1 VGCASRVGGSADRA
15 GDLVVEA
22 SSLSRLHKLAID
34 TGEADD
40 HEQAAA
46 IFDSYVL
53 EIALGAEV
61 AASEALQAAAL
72 TAVNCGARAF
82 PGGVRVR
89 LEEDGPCLAS
99 WGRGGNLSAALT
111 RFCAELVSGLQA
123 GPPVLV
129 IGGAGNVPHSDVVL
143 HVHSDRWAGGVSPK
157 SRADH
162 AHAQTLSSVFAAAV
176 GVSEC
181 FQHLR
186 RDLRAGHR
194 DAGLS
199 LWEPRCPWTD
209 PLGRG
214 PELEL
219 LPAEA
224 WLIGLGHLGQG
235 YGWLLGLLPY
245 SAPAAVSLVL
255 QDFDSIEL
263 PNLDTSMLA
272 SPADLTRLKT
282 RVVAERLEALGFR
295 PRLVERRLRRDLRV
309 AGDEPM
315 LALAGLDRP
324 EVRAHLDS
332 HDFPLI
338 VDAGLG
344 AGPNDYLNIHVQRLP
359 GSRSASDI
367 WPGHL
372 AGARDRR
379 AEQVAARV
387 PAYEKLAKD
396 RCGALMLA
404 GQSVATAFVGTA
416 AACLVLAEPLRALH
430 DGACLEITSY
440 SLRNPT
446 TATAVE
452 LELSADRLPRYQQVR

>member
-1 VGCASRVGGSADRA
+1 MVDAST
-15 GDLVVEA
+15 
-22 SSLSRLHKLAID
+22 LSRLHKLALD

-40 HEQAAA
+40 LEQAAA
-46 IFDSYVL
+46 MFDSYVL
-53 EIALGAEV
+53 EIALGPEV
-61 AASEALQAAAL
+61 AVNEPLQAAAL

-89 LEEDGPCLAS
+89 LDQDGPCLAS
-99 WGRGGNLSAALT
+99 WGSGGNLSAALT

-129 IGGAGNVPHSDVVL
+129 IGTTDNLPKSDVVL
-143 HVHSDRWAGGVSPK
+143 HLHSDRWTGGVSPELPP
-157 SRADH
+157 RLAY
-162 AHAQTLSSVFAAAV
+162 AQTLSAVFAAAV
-176 GVSEC
+176 GVGEC

-186 RDLRAGHR
+186 GDLRAGHR
-194 DAGLS
+194 AAGLS

-235 YGWLLGLLPY
+235 YGWLIGLLPY
-245 SAPAAVSLVL
+245 SDPAAVSLVL

-272 SPADLTRLKT
+272 SPVDLCRLKT
-282 RVVAERLEALGFR
+282 RVVAERLETLGFR

-359 GSRSASDI
+359 GSRSASEI
-367 WPGHL
+367 WPPHL

-379 AEQVAARV
+379 AQQVAARV

-396 RCGALMLA
+396 PCGVLTLA

-430 DGACLEITSY
+430 DGACFEITSY
-440 SLRNPT
+440 SLRNP
-446 TATAVE
+446 AAVTAVE
-452 LELSADRLPRYQQVR
+452 LDLTADRLPRYQEVR